1 MTTLI
6 HVLGSDIPHHNRT
19 VLRFFNDVLA
29 QEIGFLAK
37 PKFMVVTG
45 NRALLDDCP
54 ALEMAFFDS
63 KKSLAQAVIAQARS
77 DRDCRFFFHGQFN
90 VSLWLALLSGKIKH
104 NQFWW
109 HAWGADL
116 YEDSSQLKFRLFY
129 FLRRLAQRRVGHVFA
144 VRGDLDFY
152 SQHHP
157 NVPTSLLYF
166 PTRMEP
172 ALTIAERIPVEDG
185 KMTIL
190 LGNSGDRS
198 NRHITALK
206 TIHKQFGDKVR
217 IIIPMGYPENNQVY
231 INQVEQAALSL
242 FRPENL
248 NIIKQNMAF
257 DDYLALLSRCDLGYF
272 MFNRQQGIGT
282 ICLLIQF
289 GVPFVLSR
297 QNLFWQDL
305 TEQQVPVFFAGDP
318 LDNQL
323 IAEAQRQML
332 SLDRNS
338 IAFFSPNFIDGWRQA
353 LAKAAGEQ
361 Q

>member
-19 VLRFFNDVLA
+19 ILRFFNDVLV
-29 QEIGFLAK
+29 QEIGFSAK
-37 PKFMVVTG
+37 PKFMVVVR
-45 NRALLDDCP
+45 NRVSLDDYP
-54 ALEMAFFDS
+54 ELDITFFDS
-63 KKSLAQAVIAQARS
+63 KKSLSRAVTAKAQS
-77 DRDCRFFFHGQFN
+77 DRACRFFFHGQFN
-90 VSLWLALLSGKIKH
+90 TGLWLALLSGKIKRS
-104 NQFWW
+104 QFWW

-116 YEDSSQLKFRLFY
+116 YEDSNQLKFRLFY

-144 VRGDLDFY
+144 VRGDLYFY
-152 SQHHP
+152 SQRHP

-166 PTRMEP
+166 PTRMDST
-172 ALTIAERIPVEDG
+172 LTMTEKTSAEDG

-206 TIHKQFGDKVR
+206 TIHEQFGNKVR
-217 IIIPMGYPENNQVY
+217 IIIPMGYPENNQAY
-231 INQVEQAALSL
+231 IAQVEQTALSL
-242 FRPENL
+242 FDPENL
-248 NIIKQNMAF
+248 EIIKQNMAF
-257 DDYLALLSRCDLGYF
+257 DDYLALLCCCDLGYF
-272 MFNRQQGIGT
+272 MFDRQQGVGT

-297 QNLFWQDL
+297 RNLFWQDL
-305 TEQQVPVFFAGDP
+305 IEQQVPIFFFGDP
-318 LDNQL
+318 LDRQL
-323 IAEAQRQML
+323 IAEAQRQMF
-332 SLDRNS
+332 SLDRNT
-338 IAFFSPNFIDGWRQA
+338 IAFFSPNFVDGWRQA

>member
-29 QEIGFLAK
+29 QEMGFSAK
-37 PKFMVVTG
+37 PKFMVVARD
-45 NRALLDDCP
+45 RASLDDCP
-54 ALEMAFFDS
+54 ALDMAFFDS
-63 KKSLAQAVIAQARS
+63 KKSLSQAVIAKAQS

-90 VSLWLALLSGKIKH
+90 AGLWLALLSGKIKR

-116 YEDSSQLKFRLFY
+116 YEDSCQLKFRLFY

-144 VRGDLDFY
+144 VRGDLYFY

-157 NVPTSLLYF
+157 KVPTSLLYF
-166 PTRMEP
+166 PTRMDP
-172 ALTIAERIPVEDG
+172 ALTMAEKAPSDDD

-198 NRHITALK
+198 NRHIAALK
-206 TIHKQFGDKVR
+206 AIHKQFGDKVQ
-217 IIIPMGYPENNQVY
+217 IVIPMGYPENNQAY
-231 INQVEQAALSL
+231 IEQVEQVALSL

-248 NIIKQNMAF
+248 RILKKNMAF
-257 DDYLALLSRCDLGYF
+257 DDYLALLRRCDLGYF
-272 MFNRQQGIGT
+272 IFNRQQGIGT

-289 GVPFVLSR
+289 GVPLVLSR

-305 TEQQVPVFFAGDP
+305 TEQQVPVFFFGDP

-323 IAEAQRQML
+323 ITETQRQML
-332 SLDRNS
+332 SLDRNT
-338 IAFFSPNFIDGWRQA
+338 ITFFSPNFVDGWRQA
-353 LAKAAGEQ
+353 LVKAAGEQ

>member
-29 QEIGFLAK
+29 QKIGFSAK
-37 PKFMVVTG
+37 PKFMVVARD
-45 NRALLDDCP
+45 RASLDNCP
-54 ALEMAFFDS
+54 ALDMTFFDS
-63 KKSLAQAVIAQARS
+63 KKSLSQAVVAKAQS

-90 VSLWLALLSGKIKH
+90 AGLWLALLSGKIKR

-116 YEDSSQLKFRLFY
+116 YEDSCQLTFRLFY

-144 VRGDLDFY
+144 VRGDLYFY

-157 NVPTSLLYF
+157 KVPTSLLYF
-166 PTRMEP
+166 PTRMDP
-172 ALTIAERIPVEDG
+172 ALTITEKKPSDDG

-198 NRHITALK
+198 NRHIAALK
-206 TIHKQFGDKVR
+206 AIHKQFGDKVQ
-217 IIIPMGYPENNQVY
+217 IVIPMGYPENNQAY
-231 INQVEQAALSL
+231 IEQVEQSALSL

-248 NIIKQNMAF
+248 TILKQNMAF
-257 DDYLALLSRCDLGYF
+257 DDYLALLRGCDLGYF
-272 MFNRQQGIGT
+272 IFNRQQGIGT

-289 GVPFVLSR
+289 GVPLVISR

-305 TEQQVPVFFAGDP
+305 TEQQVPVFFFGDP

-323 IAEAQRQML
+323 ITEAQRQML
-332 SLDRNS
+332 SLDRNAIS
-338 IAFFSPNFIDGWRQA
+338 FFSPNFVDGWRQA
-353 LAKAAGEQ
+353 LVKVAGDQ

>member
-29 QEIGFLAK
+29 QEIGFSAK
-37 PKFMVVTG
+37 PKFMVVARD
-45 NRALLDDCP
+45 RASLGDCP
-54 ALEMAFFDS
+54 ALDMAFFDS
-63 KKSLAQAVIAQARS
+63 KKSLSQAVIVKAQS

-90 VSLWLALLSGKIKH
+90 AGLWLALLSGKIKR

-116 YEDSSQLKFRLFY
+116 YEDSCQLKFRLFY

-144 VRGDLDFY
+144 VRGDLYFY

-157 NVPTSLLYF
+157 KVPTSLLYF
-166 PTRMEP
+166 PTRMDP
-172 ALTIAERIPVEDG
+172 ALTIAEKVPSDDN
-185 KMTIL
+185 KMAIL

-198 NRHITALK
+198 NRHIAALK
-206 TIHKQFGDKVR
+206 AIHKQFGDKVQ
-217 IIIPMGYPENNQVY
+217 IVIPMGYPENNQAY
-231 INQVEQAALSL
+231 IEQVEQVALSL

-248 NIIKQNMAF
+248 TILKQNMAF
-257 DDYLALLSRCDLGYF
+257 DDYLALLRRCDLGYF
-272 MFNRQQGIGT
+272 IFNRQQGIGT

-289 GVPFVLSR
+289 GVPLVLSR

-305 TEQQVPVFFAGDP
+305 TEQQVPVFFSDDS

-323 IAEAQRQML
+323 IMEAQRQML
-332 SLDRNS
+332 SLDRNA
-338 IAFFSPNFIDGWRQA
+338 ITFFSPNFVDGWRQA
-353 LAKAAGEQ
+353 LVKAAGEQ

>member
-29 QEIGFLAK
+29 QEMGFSAK
-37 PKFMVVTG
+37 PKFMVVA
-45 NRALLDDCP
+45 RDRVSLDDCP
-54 ALEMAFFDS
+54 ALDMAFFDS
-63 KKSLAQAVIAQARS
+63 KKSLSQAVIAKAQS

-90 VSLWLALLSGKIKH
+90 AGLWLALLSGKIKR

-116 YEDSSQLKFRLFY
+116 YEDSCQLKFRLFY

-144 VRGDLDFY
+144 VRGDLYFY

-157 NVPTSLLYF
+157 KVPTSLLYF
-166 PTRMEP
+166 PTRMDP
-172 ALTIAERIPVEDG
+172 ALTMAEKAPSDDD

-198 NRHITALK
+198 NRHIAALK
-206 TIHKQFGDKVR
+206 AIHKQFGDKVQ
-217 IIIPMGYPENNQVY
+217 IVIPMGYPENNQAY
-231 INQVEQAALSL
+231 IEQVEQVALSL

-248 NIIKQNMAF
+248 RILKKNMAF
-257 DDYLALLSRCDLGYF
+257 DDYLALLRRCDLGYF
-272 MFNRQQGIGT
+272 IFNRQQGIGT

-289 GVPFVLSR
+289 GVPLVLSR

-305 TEQQVPVFFAGDP
+305 TEQQVPVFFFGDP

-323 IAEAQRQML
+323 ITETQRQML
-332 SLDRNS
+332 SLDRNA
-338 IAFFSPNFIDGWRQA
+338 ITFFSPNFVGGWRQA
-353 LAKAAGEQ
+353 LVKAAGEQ

>member
-6 HVLGSDIPHHNRT
+6 HVLGSDILHHNRT
-19 VLRFFNDVLA
+19 ILRFFNDVLM
-29 QEIGFLAK
+29 QEIGFSDK
-37 PKFMVVTG
+37 PKFMVVAR
-45 NRALLDDCP
+45 NRVSLDDYP
-54 ALEMAFFDS
+54 ELDMTFFGS
-63 KKSLAQAVIAQARS
+63 KKSLARAVTAKARS
-77 DRDCRFFFHGQFN
+77 DRACRFFFHGQFN
-90 VSLWLALLSGKIKH
+90 TGLWLALLLGKIKR

-116 YEDSSQLKFRLFY
+116 YEDSNQLKFRLFY

-144 VRGDLDFY
+144 VRGDLYFY

-166 PTRMEP
+166 PTRMDP
-172 ALTIAERIPVEDG
+172 TLTMTEKTSVEDG

-206 TIHKQFGDKVR
+206 TIHERFGDKVR
-217 IIIPMGYPENNQVY
+217 IIIPMGYPENNQAY
-231 INQVEQAALSL
+231 IAQVEQTALSL
-242 FRPENL
+242 FCPENL
-248 NIIKQNMAF
+248 TILKQNMAF
-257 DDYLALLSRCDLGYF
+257 DDYLALLRRCDLGYF
-272 MFNRQQGIGT
+272 MFDRQQGIGT

-289 GVPFVLSR
+289 GVPVVLSR
-297 QNLFWQDL
+297 RNLFWQDL
-305 TEQQVPVFFAGDP
+305 AEQQVPIFFFGDH
-318 LDNQL
+318 LDRQL

-332 SLDRNS
+332 SLDRNA
-338 IAFFSPNFIDGWRQA
+338 IAFFSPNFVDGWRQA

-361 Q
+361 